1 MRFLA
6 PVSIVLLAVQGSS
19 AAPGEAHKERD
30 AVQAAVVDAAEARG
44 DESLAALGKRQ
55 CVDNGCRCDSRGRQF
70 RSCGNCVW
78 TDTGSWVI
86 TAKRDATHVYEC
98 APDGSCC
105 DYGFANDCGGSGA
118 RCYLQ

>member
-6 PVSIVLLAVQGSS
+6 PVSFILLAAQGSF
-19 AAPGEAHKERD
+19 AAPGDEKSP
-30 AVQAAVVDAAEARG
+30 VQVAAVDSVEARG
-44 DESLAALGKRQ
+44 EALAPLEKRQ
-55 CVDNGCRCDSRGRQF
+55 CVANGCRCDSRGKQF

-78 TDTGSWVI
+78 TDTGTWAI
-86 TAKRDATHVYEC
+86 TAKRVSTHVYEC